1 MDNNKILCNYNIWD
15 IYIYIIYIYMY
26 MSNNKLL
33 AKPLYVGCFHVG
45 DGFLPYINQE
55 IVYLLQPASPRQPP
69 NR

>member
-1 MDNNKILCNYNIWD
+1 
-15 IYIYIIYIYMY
+15 MY